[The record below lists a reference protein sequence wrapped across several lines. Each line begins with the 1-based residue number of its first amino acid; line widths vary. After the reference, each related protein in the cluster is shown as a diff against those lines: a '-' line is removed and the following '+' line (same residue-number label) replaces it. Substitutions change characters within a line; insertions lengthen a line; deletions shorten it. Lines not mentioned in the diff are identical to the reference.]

1 MPEVMNRHMPNGGV
15 DRPTIMLKQMMR
27 PKWMMLMPIASATG
41 HRIGIM
47 TSWMTEVSTRQPRIR
62 MMMLTANRKTYLLA
76 VTLSSQLPRIVPI
89 CSLAKMKEMAEAA
102 PIMMETEPV
111 PFIVSTRTCLSVLQ
125 DMSR

>member
-1 MPEVMNRHMPNGGV
+1 MTMIGHQISRMISLSGVPDMPEVMNRHMPNGGV

-62 MMMLTANRKTYLLA
+62 MMMTITSSGQEHLWHMRFIREKTELL
-76 VTLSSQLPRIVPI
+76 V
-89 CSLAKMKEMAEAA
+89 
-102 PIMMETEPV
+102 
-111 PFIVSTRTCLSVLQ
+111 
-125 DMSR
+125 